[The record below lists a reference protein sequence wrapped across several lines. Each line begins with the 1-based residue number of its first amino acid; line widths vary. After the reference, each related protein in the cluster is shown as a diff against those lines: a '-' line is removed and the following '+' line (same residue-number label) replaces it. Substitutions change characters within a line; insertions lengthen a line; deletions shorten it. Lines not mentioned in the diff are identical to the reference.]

1 MRVLDTAA
9 LLYWPAQEIAGGIC
23 AVSQQD
29 ELERVSAP
37 RYLLVSS
44 LEIDWREIEP
54 QWLADARSLA
64 AESGDLPRLS
74 AVDLDVLA
82 LAIGLKLPLY
92 TDDYRLQNTM
102 QKAGLV
108 TKSVGTD
115 GAKRVWQWQLRC
127 SGCGKTQ
134 SVPEHV
140 ELKRDGPVTEC
151 EICGSP
157 ILLKR
162 AK

>member
-82 LAIGLKLPLY
+82 LAIGLKLSLI
-92 TDDYRLQNTM
+92 
-102 QKAGLV
+102 
-108 TKSVGTD
+108 
-115 GAKRVWQWQLRC
+115 
-127 SGCGKTQ
+127 
-134 SVPEHV
+134 H
-140 ELKRDGPVTEC
+140 
-151 EICGSP
+151 I
-157 ILLKR
+157 
-162 AK
+162 

>member
-54 QWLADARSLA
+54 QWLA
-64 AESGDLPRLS
+64 
-74 AVDLDVLA
+74 VLEV
-82 LAIGLKLPLY
+82 
-92 TDDYRLQNTM
+92 LQ
-102 QKAGLV
+102 QKAVICHACRQLIW
-108 TKSVGTD
+108 TY
-115 GAKRVWQWQLRC
+115 WLWQL
-127 SGCGKTQ
+127 
-134 SVPEHV
+134 
-140 ELKRDGPVTEC
+140 
-151 EICGSP
+151 
-157 ILLKR
+157 
-162 AK
+162 A